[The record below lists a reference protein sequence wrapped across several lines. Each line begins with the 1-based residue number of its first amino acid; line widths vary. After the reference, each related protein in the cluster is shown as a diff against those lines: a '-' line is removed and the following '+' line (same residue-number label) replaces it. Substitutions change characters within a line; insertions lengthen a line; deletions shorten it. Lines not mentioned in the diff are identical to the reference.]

1 LPEKSKRITI
11 SRSAWKAIHR
21 TSQIWKTGLAAA
33 IAWDAAQ
40 LFVSKHPF
48 FAPLAA
54 VLCLQV
60 TVEDSIK
67 KGYQRIAG
75 IVGGII
81 IADFITR
88 FFIIND
94 WSIALLICL
103 GLGISALFKWDSA
116 IASQV
121 AVTGLLVVTAGAG
134 SSSYVI
140 DRIVETVIGA
150 IISILV
156 NMFIFPPDFTDEA
169 SSRIKKTANEMAAH
183 FQAIARWLQQGASK
197 EPGRDLMET
206 SKNLSIE
213 VESAVAALNQ
223 AVHATKFSLL
233 VKRRNTQLLRQ
244 KEHLQTLREAYS
256 HLMEMQGLILEW
268 VQQTNMTQTDR
279 KQWIG
284 RFEHFAEMVKNPNEI
299 KHGPLQQN
307 ITTNQAY
314 DISLDMEAY
323 HLTKLLSRQG
333 ISDYS
338 K

>member
-1 LPEKSKRITI
+1 LSERSKRITI
-11 SRSAWKAIHR
+11 SRSAWKGVHR
-21 TSQIWKTGLAAA
+21 TTQILKTGLAAA

-60 TVEDSIK
+60 TLEDSIK

-88 FFIIND
+88 LFIIND
-94 WSIALLICL
+94 WSIALLVCL

-121 AVTGLLVVTAGAG
+121 GVTGLLVVTAGAG
-134 SSSYVI
+134 SSSYGI

-150 IISILV
+150 LISILV
-156 NMFIFPPDFTDEA
+156 NMFIFPPDFTNEA
-169 SSRIKKTANEMAAH
+169 SSRIKQTANEMAAH

-206 SKNLSIE
+206 SKNLSNQ

-244 KEHLQTLREAYS
+244 KEHLQTLRKAYS
-256 HLMEMQGLILEW
+256 HLTEMQALILKW
-268 VQQTNMTQTDR
+268 VQQTNMTLADR
-279 KQWIG
+279 KKWIS
-284 RFEHFAEMVKNPNEI
+284 RFEQFAEMVKNPNE
-299 KHGPLQQN
+299 KKRGPLQQN
-307 ITTNQAY
+307 ISSAQAY
-314 DISLDMEAY
+314 SLSLDMEAY
-323 HLTKLLSRQG
+323 HLAKILSRQG